1 MPTDYTLQVRQAV
14 VAHLRS
20 YAPLTDLISQSRI
33 YGEQTPAD
41 VQWPFI
47 RYGSTTLPFEATCW
61 SGSQQNV
68 DIHVF
73 ANGPF
78 TDAVLRASA
87 QVVAAME
94 SWAPPAGT
102 GIVDAEWLGN
112 IGPLT
117 DDAGPDKY
125 HVVVQFRLTVA

>member
-1 MPTDYTLQVRQAV
+1 MGTDYTLQVRQSV

-20 YAPLTDLISQSRI
+20 YAPLTALIAQARI

-87 QVVAAME
+87 QVVEAMKTW
-94 SWAPPAGT
+94 SMP

-125 HVVVQFRLTVA
+125 HVVVQFRLTVT